1 MLVQNKGKYIRHAAG
16 VRLLPGANQISVADW
31 KRFSGHPIAKR
42 WIDKSEIVTFEKESA
57 DEKESVEDETGD
69 DTEGAQSVT
78 EINANPAV
86 ELVKDTFEP
95 ELLTKWKQEEQE
107 KDNRKT
113 VIDAIDKQLAELNG
127 EGDGN
132 AEGDQ

>member
-1 MLVQNKGKYIRHAAG
+1 MLVHNKGKYVRHAAG
-16 VRLLPGANQISVADW
+16 VRLLPGTNEISTAEW

-42 WIDKSEIVTFEKESA
+42 LIEKDEVVTFEKESSEGEA
-57 DEKESVEDETGD
+57 GD
-69 DTEGAQSVT
+69 DTEGVQSVT
-78 EINANPAV
+78 EINANPAID
-86 ELVKDTFEP
+86 LIRDTFEP
-95 ELLTKWKQEEQE
+95 ELLEKWKQEEE
-107 KDNRKT
+107 EGDSRKT